1 MGRNEFKILEI
12 IFDPTP
18 ILSLHVCLL
27 SMLFHIDGFKKISTT
42 GSVLN
47 SVEKLYSLT
56 VLEGKGQQ
64 ELQLKDELLDK
75 FVFCQVEWTPTGF
88 QINLEKRLLAST
100 VTS

>member
-64 ELQLKDELLDK
+64 ELQLKDELLDM